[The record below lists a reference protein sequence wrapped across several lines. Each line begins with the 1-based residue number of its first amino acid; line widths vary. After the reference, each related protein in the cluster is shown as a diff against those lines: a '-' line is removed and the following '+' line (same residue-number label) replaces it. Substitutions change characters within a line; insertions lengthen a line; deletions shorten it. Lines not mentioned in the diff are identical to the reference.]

1 MSIKY
6 PINPSLGASVKA
18 FPKTQYDKIK
28 EMIDA
33 INGLA
38 TTATLGATTTTTLSV
53 SGQLTTAAGVLA
65 NHTGVAVNT
74 TALATLATVQAG
86 VVAGLMTST
95 SILPVTVT
103 LPSATVLATALGAAA
118 GSWYDFVIDNNPGSD
133 TVTLALDAGGTISLI
148 TPAIT
153 GGATL
158 TVSVLNA
165 VATFRLYFTSSTT
178 ARIFRLA

>member
-33 INGLA
+33 INDLA

-53 SGQLTTAAGVLA
+53 SGQLTTATGVLYK
-65 NHTGVAVNT
+65 HTGVAVNT

-86 VVAGLMTST
+86 VVAGLMTS
-95 SILPVTVT
+95 SSMVPVTVT
-103 LPSATVLATALGAAA
+103 LPSATVLATALGAET
-118 GSWYDFVIDNNPGSD
+118 GSWYDFAIDNSSGAN
-133 TVTLALDAGGTISLI
+133 TVTLAVDTGATIAVI

-158 TVSVLNA
+158 TVSVVNTIG
-165 VATFRLYFTSSTT
+165 TFRLYFTSSTS
-178 ARIFRLA
+178 ARVIRLS